1 MPTLVPADYRRFART
16 LGACALSYCAARLV
30 GLPELY
36 WAVITTLV
44 VVTQPSLNQAL
55 ATGRD
60 QIIGAVIGAIAGGI
74 GLLAILRGAPPLLV
88 FAIEL
93 VPLAALAALR
103 PTLRLACVTLV
114 IVVLIPGSGSGV
126 WPFER
131 PIDRVLEILIGAC
144 AALAAAFIV
153 PNRAINT
160 AHQRASDI
168 VMTLGELIAATLK
181 PSGDRTRADQLH
193 RQASSAESALDDAIT
208 EAGREHIIVPV
219 KRTRGDI
226 VDKAAPML
234 KRLHRD
240 ALFLGQAFGTDASLR
255 PPASPALDT
264 AAAAFEAVSRQLA
277 STLDTDRSDQET
289 HVKDARDALER
300 LKTATHAACES
311 MEKNTVPAF
320 VLALLVQDFADLVA
334 LVESPDGQA

>member
-1 MPTLVPADYRRFART
+1 M
-16 LGACALSYCAARLV
+16 
-30 GLPELY
+30 
-36 WAVITTLV
+36 
-44 VVTQPSLNQAL
+44 
-55 ATGRD
+55 
-60 QIIGAVIGAIAGGI
+60 
-74 GLLAILRGAPPLLV
+74 
-88 FAIEL
+88 
-93 VPLAALAALR
+93 PLAALAALR

-240 ALFLGQAFGTDASLR
+240 ALLSGAG
-255 PPASPALDT
+255 
-264 AAAAFEAVSRQLA
+264 VWHGCLA
-277 STLDTDRSDQET
+277 P
-289 HVKDARDALER
+289 
-300 LKTATHAACES
+300 AAC
-311 MEKNTVPAF
+311 
-320 VLALLVQDFADLVA
+320 VA
-334 LVESPDGQA
+334 GTRYCRRRVRSSVKATGKHARYRPERSGDACQGRP